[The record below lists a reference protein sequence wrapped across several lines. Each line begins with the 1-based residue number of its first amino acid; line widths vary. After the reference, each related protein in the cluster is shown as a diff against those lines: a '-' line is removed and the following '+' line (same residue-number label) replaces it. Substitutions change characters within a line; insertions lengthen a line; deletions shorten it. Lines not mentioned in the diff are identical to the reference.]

1 MSALHT
7 LAAAAWLHG
16 AAAAMPFAPQAVPLC
31 TPQAAQGFVV
41 EDAIPGSHIEAPVAL
56 AFTPGGLL
64 LVADVPGRVWVIDHG
79 VQLPT
84 PMWSAENEV
93 EIDGDCG
100 LLGMALSP
108 AFAIDRRIFLL
119 YSVDPDSNGV
129 DDDSVHFGRLVRY
142 QVSASDPTR
151 IDPATRTVLL
161 GASWHSGIPNASG
174 THDVGALR
182 FGEDGTLFVSA
193 GEGAHWDRVDA
204 GGQDPTLFAAG
215 RSDPSMDRGAF
226 RAQQLDCPAGKILR
240 IDPLTGHGLPGNP
253 FWNGDPDAVV
263 SKVWAYGLRNPFR
276 FTVRP
281 GTGGVSA
288 ASGQSG
294 TLYVGDVGWEKWE
307 ELDVVPAGGLDFGWP
322 CREGARACAPYAALT
337 PAFGGCSGIGDMRDP
352 VLAISHVSADSSAP
366 FQVRGN
372 CIVPGAFLV
381 NSAFPEPWQGRLII
395 GDFYRGFMYG
405 VRFDALQHFVDATP
419 LATGMNGPVDS
430 VVDPATGDL
439 LVACIGDDHVR
450 RIRWAPAASVVP
462 GAVSLRLSAAS
473 PLPSHGS
480 VTLTLMLPTP
490 ARVTFEIFDATGRL
504 AWSAAATDAAA
515 GERTLRWDGRDA
527 HGRMAPPGLYLARVG
542 CGNLRLIRRIVVV
555 R

>member
-1 MSALHT
+1 
-7 LAAAAWLHG
+7 
-16 AAAAMPFAPQAVPLC
+16 MPFAPQAVPLG
-31 TPQAAQGFVV
+31 TPQAAPGFVV

-108 AFAIDRRIFLL
+108 EFAIDRRIFLL

-151 IDPATRTVLL
+151 IDPATRVVLM

-182 FGEDGTLFVSA
+182 FGADGTLFVSA
-193 GEGAHWDRVDA
+193 GEGSHWDRVDA
-204 GGQDPTLFAAG
+204 GGQDPTLFLPG

-226 RAQQLDCPAGKILR
+226 RSQQLDCPAGKILR
-240 IDPLTGHGLPGNP
+240 IDPLTGHGLPTNP

-263 SKVWAYGLRNPFR
+263 SKIWAYGLRNPFR
-276 FTVRP
+276 FTLRP
-281 GTGGVSA
+281 GTGNEG
-288 ASGQSG
+288 GLPGRPG

-307 ELDVVPAGGLDFGWP
+307 ELDVVPEGGLDFGWP

-337 PAFGGCSGIGDMRDP
+337 PAFGGCSGIGDVRDP

-366 FQVRGN
+366 FAVRGN

-395 GDFYRGFMYG
+395 GDFYRGWMYG
-405 VRFDALQHFVDATP
+405 VRFDAFQHFVDATP

-439 LVACIGDDHVR
+439 VVACIGDDHVR
-450 RIRWAPAASVVP
+450 RIRWAPAASVTP
-462 GAVSLRLSAAS
+462 NAASLRLSEAA
-473 PLPSHGS
+473 PLPSRGS
-480 VTLTLMLPTP
+480 VTLTLTLPSP
-490 ARVTFEIFDATGRL
+490 ARVTFEICDLAGRRVWAAPATNV
-504 AWSAAATDAAA
+504 AA
-515 GERTLRWDGRDA
+515 GERLLAWDGRDA
-527 HGRMAPPGLYLARVG
+527 QGRALPAGLYLARVSAG
-542 CGNLRLIRRIVVV
+542 DERLTRRIVVV